1 MADSAYTAAR
11 KIAEADLKT
20 TNPIRLGLALNYSVF
35 CYEVNILFY
44 IFIFYIIYFINL
56 GS

>member
-44 IFIFYIIYFINL
+44 IFIFYIIYFINS